1 MKRTAKKFWKR
12 ISAALMAVMMIV
24 TFLPASVSAAEG
36 GRIEKTSR
44 LPYGYDFTGIYSNVP
59 AKYKG
64 HSMTANEVERWT
76 FITADGAR
84 HPAYCIEF
92 GNNNFTPGGS
102 VSSST
107 TFDKLNDTQQAYA
120 TYALMYGYDGT
131 TKWGYSA
138 EAEYYATQV
147 MMWAIADNVF
157 NNSTYESDFVN
168 GFSTDWITG
177 TYHREIGDI
186 YYKIKSEILNH
197 KKIPSF
203 AKTNAVTAPTVT
215 LNYNASTGYYET
227 TLTDTNNILASFTF
241 EFGSDVKVTRSG
253 NALKLQTKSVIQNP
267 RTASTYKSATLQNP
281 NAKIVW
287 WELLEDKCGADQVK
301 VHAEDR
307 IDPVRAYVKIKTNS
321 LSKAHIVKTSDDGN
335 VSGIK
340 IRISNSALGYNKT
353 FVTDSKGEINATDLI
368 DGYKYTA
375 TEMEVPSQY
384 IQPQSQ
390 TFTASIAKTVELKF
404 YNTLKKGWAQI
415 RKEDSETGKQIPGAV
430 YGFFD
435 PQGNLLEKLTTQQN
449 DYSKTSKMYV
459 AGKTYYFQ
467 ELTAPDGYVINP
479 TKYPVT
485 ITEDGQT
492 ISITANDNAQKFTF
506 TLTKTDSGTEKAVPG
521 AEYKL
526 WFENDVVTADGTLRY
541 KAGETVDTLSTGE
554 DGSDTSVELY
564 IGKEPVTLCYQETVS
579 PPGYVLDPEIHKITV
594 SPGESHI
601 SVKQYADSVTDDSQ
615 KFTFTLTKTDSGTE
629 KAVPGAEYKLWFEN
643 DVVTA
648 DGTLRYKAGETVDT
662 LSTGEDGSDTSV
674 ELYIGKEPVTLCYQE
689 TVSPPG
695 YVLDPE
701 IHKITVSPGDSTI
714 SVVLLADEV
723 TDDAQQFTFTLRKT
737 DSVTAKPLQN
747 AKYQYWFKS
756 DVVSADGTV
765 RYKAGEI
772 IGTLI
777 TDKDG
782 TSTTPVLFVGKEPV
796 TLCYQEIECPP
807 GYVLDTSVH
816 EIEVS
821 PGESHISVV
830 LFADSVTNDA
840 QLVQIEILKQGEVLS
855 NFDFRMTEFG
865 KVYAPIYEI
874 RNLGGATFEMVALT
888 DIVSPDGTLWYHA
901 GDIIDTQT
909 TQEDGSPAV
918 FKPLRSLSGK
928 VLVREKN
935 APYGYF
941 LGSNEFEVELG
952 YDSPEVQQFTVN
964 LDAENSRQ
972 KYKLRFAKT
981 IEENEVYPNP
991 EAYQDIIFGVKT
1003 KAPVLNADGV
1013 EVLGADELV
1022 DVIGLDSSFNGIS
1035 NTDYWEGAD
1044 LYLQELQ
1051 TAEGYNLN
1059 PEKYGFGFEY
1069 TEQTIPLV
1077 WKDLNETYNEILNT
1091 VIRGQV
1097 ELYKRSSFDGRLLP
1111 NAHYDIYD
1119 LNGNYIETL
1128 VTDKK
1133 GHAISSMLPYGD
1145 YILKEMIAPDR
1156 YHLEPTEYPF
1166 SISEQ
1171 GQVIT
1176 FDMEDEPKIGMI
1188 TADYTEQGHDEAIGI
1203 PTGDPSHLALTVSL
1217 SLLSLSGIGILL
1229 FKRRSRK

>member
-404 YNTLKKGWAQI
+404 HNTLKKGWAQI
-415 RKEDSETGKQIPGAV
+415 RKEDSKTGKQIPGGV
-430 YGFFD
+430 YGLYNA
-435 PQGNLLEKLTTQQN
+435 QGELMESVTTKAEDYARTEKQ
-449 DYSKTSKMYV
+449 YPY
-459 AGKTYYFQ
+459 GTYYWQ
-467 ELTAPDGYVINP
+467 EITPPPGYSLNP
-479 TKYPVT
+479 EKYPVA

-492 ISITANDNAQKFTF
+492 
-506 TLTKTDSGTEKAVPG
+506 V
-521 AEYKL
+521 
-526 WFENDVVTADGTLRY
+526 
-541 KAGETVDTLSTGE
+541 
-554 DGSDTSVELY
+554 
-564 IGKEPVTLCYQETVS
+564 
-579 PPGYVLDPEIHKITV
+579 
-594 SPGESHI
+594 
-601 SVKQYADSVTDDSQ
+601 
-615 KFTFTLTKTDSGTE
+615 
-629 KAVPGAEYKLWFEN
+629 
-643 DVVTA
+643 
-648 DGTLRYKAGETVDT
+648 
-662 LSTGEDGSDTSV
+662 
-674 ELYIGKEPVTLCYQE
+674 
-689 TVSPPG
+689 
-695 YVLDPE
+695 
-701 IHKITVSPGDSTI
+701 
-714 SVVLLADEV
+714 
-723 TDDAQQFTFTLRKT
+723 
-737 DSVTAKPLQN
+737 SVTA
-747 AKYQYWFKS
+747 
-756 DVVSADGTV
+756 
-765 RYKAGEI
+765 
-772 IGTLI
+772 
-777 TDKDG
+777 TD
-782 TSTTPVLFVGKEPV
+782 
-796 TLCYQEIECPP
+796 
-807 GYVLDTSVH
+807 
-816 EIEVS
+816 
-821 PGESHISVV
+821 
-830 LFADSVTNDA
+830 DA

-874 RNLGGATFEMVALT
+874 RNLGGAAFEMVALT

-901 GDIIDTQT
+901 GDLIDTQT